1 MDAIQHFSNV
11 SDKTTKQDFIK
22 LYNDYCVQ
30 TNQAQQ
36 LKFQMKDVS
45 HLELNTHLFKI
56 YCSDKSLNVFQ
67 KHILIN
73 YIGKMV
79 YMIRNHHESMSNED
93 LDYRRAFVEF
103 VKYAQTLILA
113 HTFVSPYYFQDMGK
127 KQDEHE
133 YWFRILF
140 NAMLG
145 EQHLGLASIY
155 LDLLNQVFIIMKPDD
170 KLQCIERLM
179 YKHQKPKGPIYIY
192 VSPYLELPNLADY
205 CLKMYNLQ
213 HTSISWSLF
222 VDNVLVL
229 IQRCIFEHKRY
240 ATTDNE
246 EVFDSKL
253 LHVLFLFLNHDDNQE
268 LFFDIMQII
277 NLFLANNMI
286 DYNPRLYQ
294 ELFTSHNLLAISNL
308 PNIFDD
314 LGEKKDVQLEV
325 LTLLT
330 TIFEISLT
338 EDIMISKE
346 IVQNICSNNLQL
358 YHDTFDIIT
367 VFKFL
372 SVAFKYYPDTAYD
385 TIQIKIALEKIRD
398 EDVPDTFIH
407 VLLNHLMDVFLYTS
421 GHIGTIN
428 LGLEKELFS
437 LLVNFYQ
444 FLTITSKS
452 RMLMSLVVY
461 EFMKAGHLHPE
472 LGYSTILKHSGYL
485 DILEEDD
492 NIYNRDILLKIKYNY
507 MCTSLKDKCKELILD
522 NCQYYTEQD
531 LDDVFEIIY

>member
-1 MDAIQHFSNV
+1 MDAIQHFQNV
-11 SDKTTKQDFIK
+11 LPETTKQEFLR

-36 LKFQMKDVS
+36 LLFQMKHVS

-56 YCSDKSLNVFQ
+56 YCSDKNLSVFQ

-79 YMIRNHHESMSNED
+79 YMIRNHHSSMSNED

-103 VKYAQTLILA
+103 VKYAQTLILV
-113 HTFVSPYYFQDMGK
+113 HTPISPYYFQDMGK
-127 KQDEHE
+127 KQDENE
-133 YWFRILF
+133 YWFRIMF

-155 LDLLNQVFIIMKPDD
+155 LDLLNEIFIILKPDD
-170 KLQCIERLM
+170 KLQCIQRLM
-179 YKHQKPKGPIYIY
+179 YKHQKFAKCYIDNT
-192 VSPYLELPNLADY
+192 LQLPNLADY

-213 HTSISWSLF
+213 HQNISWSLF

-240 ATTDNE
+240 ASNE
-246 EVFDSKL
+246 ELFDSKL

-268 LFFDIMQII
+268 LFFDILQII
-277 NLFLANNMI
+277 NLFLSNNMI
-286 DYNPRLYQ
+286 NYNPQLYQ
-294 ELFTSHNLLAISNL
+294 ELFTSHNLLTISNL
-308 PNIFDD
+308 PSLFDD
-314 LGEKKDVQLEV
+314 LGEKRDVQLEV
-325 LTLLT
+325 LNLFTI
-330 TIFEISLT
+330 IFEMSLN
-338 EDIMISKE
+338 ENIMISKE
-346 IVQNICSNNLQL
+346 IVQNTCSILQL
-358 YHDTFDIIT
+358 YYDTFDIIT

-372 SVAFKYYPDTAYD
+372 SAAFKYYPDTVYNI
-385 TIQIKIALEKIRD
+385 TQIKIALEKIRD
-398 EDVPDTFIH
+398 EDVPDTFVH
-407 VLLNHLMDVFLYTS
+407 VLLNHLLDVFLYTS

-452 RMLMSLVVY
+452 RMVMSLVVY
-461 EFMKAGHLHPE
+461 EFMKVGHLHPE
-472 LGYSTILKHSGYL
+472 LGYSSILKHSGYL

-492 NIYNRDILLKIKYNY
+492 NVYNRDILLKIKYNY

-522 NCQYYTEQD
+522 NPQHYNEQD
-531 LDDVFEIIY
+531 LDDVFEIIG